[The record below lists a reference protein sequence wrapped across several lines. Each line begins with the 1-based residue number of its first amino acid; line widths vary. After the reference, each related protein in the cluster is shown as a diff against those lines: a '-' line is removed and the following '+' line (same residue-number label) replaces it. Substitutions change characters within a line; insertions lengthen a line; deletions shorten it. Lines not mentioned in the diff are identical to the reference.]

1 MELDFDSTQ
10 CESAQ
15 KRETA
20 KNANWWGACLEGS
33 GLGDKG
39 LGDKR
44 APGHAGPPD
53 RVGTSLNW
61 VGTPANDRCFL
72 TYDFL
77 PFQNFIRFKRLRHDL
92 GGQIVGQGE
101 KPAVDFLLKRV
112 D

>member
-1 MELDFDSTQ
+1 MN
-10 CESAQ
+10 
-15 KRETA
+15 KYPV
-20 KNANWWGACLEGS
+20 LEGS
-33 GLGDKG
+33 GLGDKN

-44 APGHAGPPD
+44 ALGHAGPPD

-92 GGQIVGQGE
+92 GGQIGSPSDGRQ
-101 KPAVDFLLKRV
+101 
-112 D
+112 